1 MKIQCISQN
10 PGLQAMQQSQ
20 AEVSAKFECLHL
32 RSFNSSQQ
40 LHFDFQVLERTQTLG
55 VEHVNS
61 GDVTEM

>member
-1 MKIQCISQN
+1 MREIS
-10 PGLQAMQQSQ
+10 
-20 AEVSAKFECLHL
+20 SAGRFEIGCDLVLHL